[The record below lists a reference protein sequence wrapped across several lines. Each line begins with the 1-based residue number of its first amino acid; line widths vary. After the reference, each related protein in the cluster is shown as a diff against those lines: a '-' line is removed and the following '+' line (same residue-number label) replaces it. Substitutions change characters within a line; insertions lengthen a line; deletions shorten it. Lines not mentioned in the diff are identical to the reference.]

1 MEPAGEVEK
10 LGGEVEPGRLVWMR
24 CELSQMTAG
33 WERDWAM
40 GGRTIGG
47 RMKGGRMMGEQGLG
61 EEVLPQLVLEWAE
74 TSVELFLVKRVRL
87 GRLRDGAW
95 RLLSFP
101 QRAGVVAGWIE
112 KTVER
117 KSYSEE
123 MVSACSQ
130 NQEHRSKSSL
140 VPCLWLGRKIR
151 WHWERRRGSD

>member
-10 LGGEVEPGRLVWMR
+10 PGGEVEPGRSVWMR
-24 CELSQMTAG
+24 CELSQMAAG

-47 RMKGGRMMGEQGLG
+47 RTKGEQGLG

-74 TSVELFLVKRVRL
+74 TSVEMFLVKRVRL
-87 GRLRDGAW
+87 GRLMVGAW
-95 RLLSFP
+95 KLLSFP
-101 QRAGVVAGWIE
+101 ERAGVVAGWIE

-117 KSYSEE
+117 KSYLEE
-123 MVSACSQ
+123 MVLACSQ

-140 VPCLWLGRKIR
+140 VPCLWLGRKIH